1 MRIVPLLASMVLG
14 ALLLGACS
22 ESAPAGAS
30 ASPTGPVVTSLDT
43 LPATVEGTLYFD
55 LEGGAEGD
63 GTDVYATLLFKGDHL
78 SVKLPVPLARLL
90 DLPDEGA
97 RVRVTIGSEEID
109 DGDSTLVIT
118 AAQRL

>member
-1 MRIVPLLASMVLG
+1 MRIVPLLASVVLG
-14 ALLLGACS
+14 ALLLGACT
-22 ESAPAGAS
+22 EPAPAGAT
-30 ASPTGPVVTSLDT
+30 AGPTGPVVTSLDT
-43 LPATVEGTLYFD
+43 LPATVEGTLHFD

-90 DLPDEGA
+90 DVPDEGA